1 MQSIFFELIRVSLG
15 HASTL
20 SQSPKDYEW
29 YELYEMAKKQG
40 VIGICFAG
48 IQQLK
53 LVNQCPPVAL
63 YMRWMMMAAR
73 ILQRNEK
80 LNEQCVT
87 LQKQFKEAGIRSSI
101 LKGQATATLYKNGID
116 NNLSLL
122 RQCGDIDIFVDCGR
136 KKAIEY
142 AKQFQNIVE
151 WDYKHLH
158 LNVLKDAG
166 IEVHYRPQ
174 VLQNVRKN
182 SKLQRWFKLNE
193 HLFFEANTT
202 LHNGEVI
209 VIPIGAMNVLYQ
221 VIHLY
226 HHLFTE
232 GVRLRQ
238 IMDLYYTLLS
248 YDVDDDVL
256 SVITELNLTHFANG
270 LMWILQNLFLLPLD
284 KMPWQPEENEGRFLL
299 KEIMNT
305 GNFSRLNSNNK
316 CLYFL
321 NLIKNNLPLY
331 LHYTGDAFAAPFYLI
346 WHKCWKVCA
355 ICNFYDED

>member
-1 MQSIFFELIRVSLG
+1 MIQSLFFELIRVSIG
-15 HASTL
+15 QATCL
-20 SQSPKDYEW
+20 SKLLSAEEW
-29 YELYEMAKKQG
+29 DELFAMAKRQSLLG
-40 VIGICFAG
+40 VCFAG
-48 IQQLK
+48 VQQLK
-53 LVNQCPPVAL
+53 KCNQCPPVIL
-63 YMRWMMMAAR
+63 YRKWMMVAAKT
-73 ILQRNEK
+73 LQRNER
-80 LNEQCVT
+80 LNDQCVA

-158 LNVLKDAG
+158 LNVFKDAG

-193 HLFFEANTT
+193 HLFFEGNTT

-232 GVRLRQ
+232 GIRLRQ

-256 SVITELNLTHFANG
+256 SVITELDLTHFANG
-270 LMWILQNLFLLPLD
+270 LMWILQSFFLLPLD

-305 GNFSRLNSNNK
+305 GNFSMLNSDNK
-316 CLYFL
+316 CIYFFY
-321 NLIKNNLPLY
+321 LIKNNIHLY
-331 LHYTGDAFAAPFYLI
+331 SHYKGDAFAAPFYFI
-346 WHKCWKVCA
+346 WHKWWKVFA
-355 ICNFYDED
+355 ACNN